1 MIDRNLK
8 QRAADAYLNAI
19 PLITLNVVWFL
30 TSLPVVT
37 LPAATGGLV
46 YATNRL
52 ARGQSATWRTLLE
65 GFRLYWQQSTALGLL
80 NLVMAVIVGVNL
92 FYYSMRPEGWVQAAR
107 LVVLTV
113 ALIWLMVQVH
123 AYPLLMEQEQP
134 RVTLALRNSF
144 VILIKRPLPG
154 LLTALLI
161 AFIAAL
167 STLIIQPAW
176 IFFTASTCAY
186 LANRT
191 TVSAIAA
198 ITGKPVDELEENR
211 TENREPGTE

>member
-8 QRAADAYLNAI
+8 QRATDAYLNAI

-30 TSLPVVT
+30 ISIPVVT

-65 GFRLYWQQSTALGLL
+65 GFRLYWRQSTALGLL
-80 NLVMAVIVGVNL
+80 NFIMAVIIGVNL
-92 FYYSMRPEGWVQAAR
+92 FYYSRRSEGWVQAAR
-107 LVVLTV
+107 FVVLFV
-113 ALIWLMVQVH
+113 ALVWLMVQIH
-123 AYPLLMEQEQP
+123 AWPLLMEQEQP

-154 LLTALLI
+154 LLTTLLI

-176 IFFTASTCAY
+176 IFFTASTCAW

-198 ITGKPVDELEENR
+198 ITGKPVETIDEDRNEYRVER
-211 TENREPGTE
+211 